1 MKVGLIG
8 FPGSGKTSVF
18 HALTAQQ
25 SEIGHSGKG
34 HGQTHFAVVK
44 GSDPKLSALLDYY
57 RAQKPG
63 RTSVVF
69 VDAAA
74 PPGVAGRGFDAS
86 ALAAMREVDALAQVV
101 RGFRAADGMAADPL
115 GELTDLATEMR
126 VSDLAVLDRRL
137 SRLQKESPQP
147 GEKELL
153 LRLRDQLERKL
164 PLRDLPLSVAEHSLV
179 AGCRFLSA
187 KPLLVLLNLEGKDLD
202 QPIPSDVESYLK
214 SHKLTAL
221 PIRGIA

>member
-101 RGFRAADGMAADPL
+101 RGFRAAD
-115 GELTDLATEMR
+115 
-126 VSDLAVLDRRL
+126 
-137 SRLQKESPQP
+137 
-147 GEKELL
+147 
-153 LRLRDQLERKL
+153 
-164 PLRDLPLSVAEHSLV
+164 
-179 AGCRFLSA
+179 
-187 KPLLVLLNLEGKDLD
+187 
-202 QPIPSDVESYLK
+202 
-214 SHKLTAL
+214 
-221 PIRGIA
+221 